1 MTHSQADQRLSPAL
15 FSYLQAHHPIVVVT
29 VGADGGPA
37 TDMVSWVLAV
47 DDHTVRLVVGSQRP
61 AVTNIRANGMAA
73 LQVLGRGL
81 AYEIKGAARII
92 KERCESFRFPQM
104 MIEMRVES
112 VRENMYP
119 ANFITGDVPVGWP
132 ESTDAHHNA
141 WNAAIAEEMRRER
154 SATCS
159 LG

>member
-1 MTHSQADQRLSPAL
+1 MSHSPTDGRLSPEL

-61 AVTNIRANGMAA
+61 AVANIRANGMAA
-73 LQVLGRGL
+73 VQILGCGL
-81 AYEIKGAARII
+81 AYEIKGTARII

-104 MIEMRVES
+104 MIELRVDS

-119 ANFITGDVPVGWP
+119 ANFVIGDVPVGWP
-132 ESTDAHHNA
+132 ESTDAHHGA
-141 WNAAIAEEMRRER
+141 WNAAIAEEMQRER
-154 SATCS
+154 HPEE
-159 LG
+159 G